1 MAIKKLN
8 NKKNIYLLLGLGIIG
23 FVVYKKWAESKKTNQ
38 SETGDTGSGVGFDPI
53 ALAKEDPE
61 FKAYVIELQTKLNN
75 AIKKM
80 MPPDGTLPRP
90 PFYPLVLDGFI
101 GKNTIRAIEV
111 VFGADVLPLVDKKT
125 VIWLVQNFK

>member
-38 SETGDTGSGVGFDPI
+38 SDNKDTGSGVGFDPI

-80 MPPDGTLPRP
+80 MPPVGTTPQP
-90 PFYPLVLDGFI
+90 SYYPLKIDGLI
-101 GKNTIRAIEV
+101 GKNTLAAVEL
-111 VFGADVLPLVDKKT
+111 VFGADVLPLVEKKS
-125 VIWLVQNFK
+125 VIWLVENFK